1 MRMLAEFQ
9 LPSIDDFATWVA
21 SWLEPL
27 SKTGLGF
34 IKWEAQSRG
43 TGAYIAILLVLALLV
58 GRALMGRRRKVAV
71 FVAAL
76 LSVLVLLLVNVV
88 ASISNN
94 HLTEQHQ
101 ILFWRDNV
109 WNWAYALFCA
119 SIPCFVITTTY
130 LVGLPGG
137 SPPAPTAGG
146 SPTAPT

>member
-1 MRMLAEFQ
+1 MWMLAEFQ
-9 LPSIDDFATWVA
+9 LPSINDFATWVA

-58 GRALMGRRRKVAV
+58 GRALMRRRRKVAV

-76 LSVLVLLLVNVV
+76 LLMLMLLLVNVV
-88 ASISNN
+88 LSISNN

-101 ILFWRDNV
+101 ILLWRDDV

-119 SIPCFVITTTY
+119 SIPCFIVTTTY
-130 LVGLPGG
+130 LLGLPDS
-137 SPPAPTAGG
+137 SPPTSTAGG
-146 SPTAPT
+146 SSNQLK

>member
-1 MRMLAEFQ
+1 MRMLAELQ
-9 LPSIDDFATWVA
+9 LPSIDDYAPWVA

-43 TGAYIAILLVLALLV
+43 TGAYIAILLVLALLL
-58 GRALMGRRRKVAV
+58 GRALMGRRRKVFV

-76 LSVLVLLLVNVV
+76 VSVFVLLLVNVV
-88 ASISNN
+88 LSIFYH
-94 HLTEQHQ
+94 HLTEQQQ

-119 SIPCFVITTTY
+119 SIPSFVVTTTY
-130 LVGLPGG
+130 LVGR
-137 SPPAPTAGG
+137 
-146 SPTAPT
+146 

>member
-1 MRMLAEFQ
+1 VAAGSITEHAERAMRMLAELQ
-9 LPSIDDFATWVA
+9 LPSIDDYAPWVA

-43 TGAYIAILLVLALLV
+43 TGAYIAILLVLALLL
-58 GRALMGRRRKVAV
+58 GRALMGRRRKVFV

-76 LSVLVLLLVNVV
+76 VSVFVLLLVNVV
-88 ASISNN
+88 LSIFYH
-94 HLTEQHQ
+94 HLTEQQQ

-119 SIPCFVITTTY
+119 SIPSFVVTTTY
-130 LVGLPGG
+130 LVGR
-137 SPPAPTAGG
+137 
-146 SPTAPT
+146 